1 MSRRR
6 RSALPILL
14 VILVVVA
21 AGVVL
26 AIRLFGDEPAAAP
39 AAGETSA
46 RPPDS
51 TPPATSTSATATTSA
66 APRDDA
72 EPALWPF
79 RTLDEARRWQVEQAP
94 AGHSPWHGDA
104 EATALSFTTGYLG
117 FTGLDTV
124 VHSDIDDTEA
134 VVEVGYRTDGGRPA
148 PAAALRLVR
157 FGDGTDAP
165 WEVIGTVDDTMAITE
180 PAPGVAIT
188 SPVRV
193 GGLISGVDEN
203 IRVQVRDP
211 AAQRPIGESC
221 CLPAGGENSPWSV
234 SVSYRGASGA
244 TLTIVAA
251 TGGHVADVER
261 FAVTGARPVT

>member
-14 VILVVVA
+14 VILVVLA

-26 AIRLFGDEPAAAP
+26 AIRLFGTDPDTRPAADDRSAP
-39 AAGETSA
+39 S
-46 RPPDS
+46 RPPSATTTAPPSS
-51 TPPATSTSATATTSA
+51 TTSATTPVEGA
-66 APRDDA
+66 D
-72 EPALWPF
+72 PALWPF

-117 FTGLDTV
+117 FTELDTV
-124 VHSDIDDTEA
+124 IDSQIDDTEA
-134 VVEVGYRTDGGRPA
+134 VVEVGYQAESGKPA

-157 FGDGTDAP
+157 FGDGPDAP
-165 WEVIGTVDDTMAITE
+165 WEVVGTVDDTMSVTE
-180 PAPGVAIT
+180 PAPDVEIT

-211 AAQRPIGESC
+211 AAQKPIGESC
-221 CLPAGGENSPWSV
+221 CLAAGGENSPWSA
-234 SVSYRGASGA
+234 SVNYRGASGA
-244 TLTIVAA
+244 LLTIVAS

-261 FAVTGARPVT
+261 FAVTGARPAA